1 MLMTLVA
8 SADSAMALRRS
19 RFWPSVLSVMFMPM
33 KYTARFGHFLADH
46 APDFTL
52 GLASA
57 AATWPGGTAE
67 ASVLPF
73 WNSSHMV
80 CVSGMIGRWM
90 LLSLI
95 HI

>member
-1 MLMTLVA
+1 MPSGTYPVAGSETPSFTMLMTLVA

-46 APDFTL
+46 SPDFTL

-57 AATWPGGTAE
+57 AATWPGGTSE
-67 ASVLPF
+67 
-73 WNSSHMV
+73 
-80 CVSGMIGRWM
+80 
-90 LLSLI
+90 
-95 HI
+95 